1 MIITSRSV
9 TCVVMNGRLLFVA
22 GGLVLVWTLSVLAL
36 GVATIAG
43 GVGLQAGAVVPIVAA
58 TVVASVLLVAYYAV
72 VRFRGDPRRRPV
84 R

>member
-1 MIITSRSV
+1 
-9 TCVVMNGRLLFVA
+9 MNGRLLFVA

-43 GVGLQAGAVVPIVAA
+43 GVGLQSGAVVPIVVA

-72 VRFRGDPRRRPV
+72 VRLRGEPRRRPV